1 MNDAGLVIGVMAI
14 VGALIAVVQVR
25 AIRRKLDV
33 IPADGNVVELL
44 QQLTASSSANSAA
57 VAHLGER
64 LSVLEGRLPYAIS
77 YIGVVGYNAFGN
89 IAGNQ
94 SRSVALLNQR
104 GDGLIISLLVARDE
118 TVFYTKQVTGGQGAE
133 SLSPEEVAAVDRAL
147 GR

>member
-1 MNDAGLVIGVMAI
+1 VT
-14 VGALIAVVQVR
+14 
-25 AIRRKLDV
+25 
-33 IPADGNVVELL
+33 ELG
-44 QQLTASSSANSAA
+44 QR
-57 VAHLGER
+57 V
-64 LSVLEGRLPYAIS
+64 SVLEGRLPYAVS
-77 YIGVVGYNAFGN
+77 YIGVVAYNAFGN

-133 SLSPEEVAAVDRAL
+133 SLSPEEIAAVDRAL